1 MGDFLEEVVIK
12 LKAEGTQAPGEGR
25 RENAPGSGHSSLSGI
40 GGPKEKVRGGHG
52 IWAETLGVQCGRQI
66 GETRA
71 EAGTAV
77 GG

>member
-1 MGDFLEEVVIK
+1 MHQAVITAHSVALE
-12 LKAEGTQAPGEGR
+12 
-25 RENAPGSGHSSLSGI
+25 
-40 GGPKEKVRGGHG
+40 GPKEKVRGGHG